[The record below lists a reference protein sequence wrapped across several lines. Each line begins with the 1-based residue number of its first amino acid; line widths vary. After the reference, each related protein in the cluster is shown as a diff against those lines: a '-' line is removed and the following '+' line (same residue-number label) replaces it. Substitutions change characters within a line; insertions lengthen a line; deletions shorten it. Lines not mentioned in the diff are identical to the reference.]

1 MCAKHGNPMAGPQRY
16 RGQNMTTASSKAVAW
31 ILEAPGR
38 TQAQAAERFGITQAA
53 VSYGL
58 KTWRKQN
65 PGLAGADGRRKIKE

>member
-1 MCAKHGNPMAGPQRY
+1 
-16 RGQNMTTASSKAVAW
+16 MTSTGRAVAW
-31 ILEAPGR
+31 MLEAPGR

-65 PGLAGADGRRKIKE
+65 PGTATADGRRGTKGAKHG